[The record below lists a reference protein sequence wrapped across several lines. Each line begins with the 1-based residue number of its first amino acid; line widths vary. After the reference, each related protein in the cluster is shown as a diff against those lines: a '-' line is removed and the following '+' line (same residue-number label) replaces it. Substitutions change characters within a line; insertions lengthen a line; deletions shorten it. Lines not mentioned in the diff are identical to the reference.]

1 MLNCKS
7 WLCMSKTTNDR
18 LAPRNLM
25 TSCIHY
31 DYYSHPGHC
40 KKGKTVKICTR
51 KFLGVNMLDEFN
63 FHQRTAGG
71 SWLREIE
78 ALYWRLCLRSKEEF
92 RRNSGVEKGVLETI
106 SVRSCTDLDTY
117 ARWNFKYLLGSP
129 CVSSIQYS
137 ALILFWVINYI
148 CPDRRDWYY
157 PSSLL

>member
-63 FHQRTAGG
+63 FHQRTAAHD
-71 SWLREIE
+71 WERLRCFTGDYVWG
-78 ALYWRLCLRSKEEF
+78 ARRS
-92 RRNSGVEKGVLETI
+92 SGVEKGVLETI
-106 SVRSCTDLDTY
+106 SVRICTDLHTY
-117 ARWNFKYLLGSP
+117 VRWNFKYLLGSP